1 MGGPGSGRKKGSGD
15 GEGLRKANNILKK
28 KKALLGSFN
37 KQTIKARKTLH
48 YQKMVANR
56 NK

>member
-1 MGGPGSGRKKGSGD
+1 MGGPGSGRKSGSG
-15 GEGLRKANNILKK
+15 EGVRKANNSLKQ
-28 KKALLGSFN
+28 KKALFGSNN